1 MANSDEE
8 TLRFIAASFTSI
20 WALELLLLLKRMGG
34 ACTRRE
40 LVNRLSASELVVT
53 RAIDS
58 LVAAGLLSDEAD
70 TAIYQPASRSVSAIV
85 ERAEELYLRRPD
97 AVRRT
102 IINARSVAARAFSDA
117 FRVRKD
123 GDD

>member
-1 MANSDEE
+1 MASSDDE

-20 WALELLLLLKRMGG
+20 WSLELLLLLKRLGG

-40 LVNRLSASELVVT
+40 LVNRLSASELVVA

-58 LVAAGLLSDEAD
+58 LIAAGLVSDQED
-70 TAIYQPASRSVSAIV
+70 TAIYQPSSRSVLASV
-85 ERAEELYLRRPD
+85 EKAEELYLRRPH

-102 IINARSVAARAFSDA
+102 IINAQSYAANAFSDA
-117 FRVRKD
+117 FKLRKG